1 MKVNQDNTRSDS
13 GVTPEAPAEDV
24 GSEVM
29 KAAIAHDL
37 FGDIATPLRIGRYE
51 VREALGEGGMGVVYS
66 AWDGSLGR
74 AVALKLLSARSGK
87 ADRRRA
93 RMMREAQALAK
104 LSHPNV
110 VQVYEVGAQGDD
122 VFVAMELVDGLNLRE
137 WVKQSD
143 RSTREIEGV
152 FAQAATGLSAAHR
165 RDLVHRDFKPSNVI
179 VGSDGRVRVVDFGL
193 AYGPGLGTESVEP
206 DDNST
211 TSGRLTRTG
220 AIMGT
225 PAYMAPEQF
234 RGEVADARAD
244 QFSFCVSLFEALTGS
259 RPYRYADLRDRV
271 PDAEVTGWGLVPRL
285 WRGPLRRGLS
295 LDPSD
300 RWPNMD
306 ALLRALQRRR
316 SWRRRA
322 PWLAAGGAG
331 LALWMTSST
340 DATDPC
346 AGVPASPAGWDDDRS
361 EQIGAAFSATGAP
374 YASDVWASARS
385 NVESF
390 AKRWTN
396 TREEVCRAN
405 PSPDA
410 LACLVRAQTVFEAVL
425 AEYQDVDTSN
435 VGTIHP
441 LSTLLESPKRCAS
454 SEPLA
459 FSDDANPDQLTMLA
473 RARAELAA
481 NRADEALA
489 TLETLT
495 RAPEIQ
501 NTDAMAEVFRLRS
514 QGHAI
519 QADDSAALQD
529 VARSLDE
536 ANSPLA
542 RALGLVAWVRLL
554 IGQERTDSARDGLR
568 LLLPAVSE
576 TSPASLRADLL
587 ELRAQLEPRTDRAA
601 STLLEDALQLRIAAG
616 DQQQASRTRMA
627 IANTL
632 SEADDEATVARG
644 EALLRDVVAERRRTL
659 GERHPAYAESLF
671 NLAVYLADV
680 RLDWSAAEKLL
691 SQADAIEGRA
701 LGTDAPA
708 RARTRLKLG
717 EMLVRLERLEE
728 AQTMLDSAW
737 ARLKSLPST
746 HSDHIAGRTLLAT
759 FTLSQ
764 GDYPASLEHHQALEQ
779 LAPEDV
785 FIQQN
790 IAYLSAQLGNPQEA
804 MLAVARAR
812 ALTLVAPD
820 LDRPTRALL
829 ELYFLTIDAQVARL
843 EGRPEESRAILK
855 GIEAAATKYEAPADR
870 PDLEAQLELLQPEID
885 AVREMLDP

>member
-1 MKVNQDNTRSDS
+1 MEVEQDNTRSDS

-24 GSEVM
+24 GSEAM

-66 AWDGSLGR
+66 AWDESLGR

-122 VFVAMELVDGLNLRE
+122 VFVAMELVEGLSLQE
-137 WVKQSD
+137 WVQQSD
-143 RSTREIEGV
+143 RTTREIEDV
-152 FAQAATGLSAAHR
+152 FSQAATGLSAAHR

-206 DDNST
+206 EDNST
-211 TSGRLTRTG
+211 ASGRLTRTG

-259 RPYRYADLRDRV
+259 RPYRYADLRDGT
-271 PDAEVTGWGLVPRL
+271 PHAEIAGWGSVPQL

-295 LDPSD
+295 LEPAD

-306 ALLRALQRRR
+306 ALLKSLQRRR

-322 PWLAAGGAG
+322 PWLAAAG
-331 LALWMTSST
+331 TGLVLWATWPT
-340 DATDPC
+340 GATDPC
-346 AGVPASPAGWDDDRS
+346 YEVPARPPGWDDNRA
-361 EQIGAAFSATGAP
+361 EQISAAFAATGAP
-374 YASDVWASARS
+374 FASDVWASARG

-390 AKRWTN
+390 SKRWAK
-396 TREEVCRAN
+396 TREEVCRSN

-410 LACLVRAQTVFEAVL
+410 LACLVRAQTVLEAVL
-425 AEYQDVDTSN
+425 TEYEDVDTSN
-435 VGTIHP
+435 VSTIHP
-441 LSTLLESPKRCAS
+441 LSTLLESPSNCAS
-454 SEPLA
+454 AEHAA
-459 FSDDANPDQLTMLA
+459 FAAEANPEQLTMLA

-481 NRADEALA
+481 NRATEALS
-489 TLETLT
+489 TLDTLVT
-495 RAPEIQ
+495 EPELRD
-501 NTDAMAEVFRLRS
+501 TDAMAEVFRLRS
-514 QGHAI
+514 QGHAM
-519 QADDSAALQD
+519 QANDSAALQD
-529 VARSLDE
+529 MARSLDE
-536 ANSPLA
+536 ASSPLA
-542 RALGLVAWVRLL
+542 RSLGLVAWVRLL
-554 IGQERTDSARDGLR
+554 IGQERTDSARDALR

-587 ELRAQLEPRTDRAA
+587 ELRAQLEPPMDRATI
-601 STLLEDALQLRIAAG
+601 TLLEDALQLRIAAG

-680 RLDWSAAEKLL
+680 RLDWSAAEELL
-691 SQADAIEGRA
+691 SQADTIEGQA

-728 AQTMLDSAW
+728 AETMLDSAW
-737 ARLKSLPST
+737 ARLKSLPPT

-759 FTLSQ
+759 FTLGQ
-764 GDYPASLEHHQALEQ
+764 GDYPASLEHHRALEQ

-790 IAYLSAQLGNPQEA
+790 IAYLSAQLGSPQDA
-804 MLAVARAR
+804 VLAVARAR
-812 ALTLVAPD
+812 ALALVAPD

-843 EGRPEESRAILK
+843 EGRPEESRTILK
-855 GIEAAATKYEAPADR
+855 GIEAAATQYEAPADR